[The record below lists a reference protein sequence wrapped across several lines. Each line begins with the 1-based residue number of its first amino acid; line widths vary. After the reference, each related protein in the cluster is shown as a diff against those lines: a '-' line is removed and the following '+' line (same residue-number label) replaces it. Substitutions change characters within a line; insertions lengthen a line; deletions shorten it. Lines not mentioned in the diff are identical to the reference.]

1 MHPLILLQGVPLHG
15 GASAWV
21 EPLAWSLLGLSAAWV
36 LVFASV
42 AQTVLAKLATIK
54 RLQRELAACQEREAK
69 LRLEVETLR
78 AGR

>member
-21 EPLAWSLLGLSAAWV
+21 EPLAWSLLGLSAA
-36 LVFASV
+36 LFASV